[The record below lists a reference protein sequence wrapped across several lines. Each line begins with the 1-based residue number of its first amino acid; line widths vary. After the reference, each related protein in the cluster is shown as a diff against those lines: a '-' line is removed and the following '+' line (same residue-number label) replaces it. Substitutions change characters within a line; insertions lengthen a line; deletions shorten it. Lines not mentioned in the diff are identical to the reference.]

1 MHNVHTQVCDQK
13 YPGSEHGTALDHQ
26 VDRCACPRTHAF
38 GTFDYVS
45 YLPSLF
51 LALLPSL
58 SLIVLSITQVYLS
71 ERVCVN
77 FSSTVSFTSSYSG
90 YGYPS

>member
-13 YPGSEHGTALDHQ
+13 YPGPEHGTALDHQ

-45 YLPSLF
+45 YLPPLS
-51 LALLPSL
+51 LALFPL
-58 SLIVLSITQVYLS
+58 SLCSLPLKHTFLKGFVLIS
-71 ERVCVN
+71 
-77 FSSTVSFTSSYSG
+77 
-90 YGYPS
+90 PPH